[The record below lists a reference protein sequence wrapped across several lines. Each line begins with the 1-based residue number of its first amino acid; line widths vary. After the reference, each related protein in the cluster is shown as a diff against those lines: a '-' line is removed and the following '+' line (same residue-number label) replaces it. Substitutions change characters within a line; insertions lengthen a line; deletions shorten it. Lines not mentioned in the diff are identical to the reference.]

1 MCGKYVVFLMFPW
14 FRLAEL
20 LGVTYMSML
29 CFITVIVHLNTL
41 MKLVFCFLAT
51 ATELPLVCI

>member
-29 CFITVIVHLNTL
+29 CFIIVIVHRNAL
-41 MKLVFCFLAT
+41 MKLVFCFLST
-51 ATELPLVCI
+51 ATELPLACI